1 MGLINKPHQIH
12 IIKLNKETKEKI
24 KILLNSDAVNYLE
37 TSERLT
43 LKNWLDTEIVSE
55 SVNKKLDKI
64 IQKYKKFIKT

>member
-1 MGLINKPHQIH
+1 MNKD
-12 IIKLNKETKEKI
+12 TKDKI

-55 SVNKKLDKI
+55 SVSKKLDKI